1 MRTAGAAEDSAEV
14 SNSSSLSTIW
24 YNCHCPGLTPQQGH
38 WYLRLPL
45 LLLLN
50 NEESEPLCRS
60 SPSPDPGARRE
71 EPVGRWRREPGAS
84 PEHLGYLMTKTRCIT
99 WSPWIMITRTMVG
112 CKWSKDDN
120 GDNND
125 QEKIRYPKP
134 LQKKIDEAHVPQF
147 QAPYPLPCRRRRTD
161 YNTLHS
167 SLNTSNNREK
177 DQTAIFELAQRVG
190 REYNNHNLHIRLQ
203 GLQQPHS
210 PCFHSAI
217 LTQNALNFLVK
228 GKGP

>member
-1 MRTAGAAEDSAEV
+1 MQVPDLTSLYCWRCAQPGQQRTVQKSPTAPPCQKIALPV
-14 SNSSSLSTIW
+14 SWSHAS
-24 YNCHCPGLTPQQGH
+24 QGH

-125 QEKIRYPKP
+125 KEKIRYPKP

-147 QAPYPLPCRRRRTD
+147 RAPYPLPCRRRRTD

-167 SLNTSNNREK
+167 SLLSNGNNGEN
-177 DQTAIFELAQRVG
+177 DQTYIWTCTKG
-190 REYNNHNLHIRLQ
+190 
-203 GLQQPHS
+203 QQE
-210 PCFHSAI
+210 
-217 LTQNALNFLVK
+217 TQ
-228 GKGP
+228 

>member
-1 MRTAGAAEDSAEV
+1 MQVPDLTSLYCWRCAQPGQQRTVQKSPTAPPCQQFDIIAIVLV
-14 SNSSSLSTIW
+14 SRLNKVIDICD
-24 YNCHCPGLTPQQGH
+24 CHCSCYWTM
-38 WYLRLPL
+38 RK
-45 LLLLN
+45 
-50 NEESEPLCRS
+50 SEPQCRS

-134 LQKKIDEAHVPQF
+134 LQKKKLMRPT
-147 QAPYPLPCRRRRTD
+147 YP
-161 YNTLHS
+161 S
-167 SLNTSNNREK
+167 SR
-177 DQTAIFELAQRVG
+177 
-190 REYNNHNLHIRLQ
+190 LHILCHVVEGARTTI
-203 GLQQPHS
+203 H
-210 PCFHSAI
+210 CIA
-217 LTQNALNFLVK
+217 A
-228 GKGP
+228 